1 MPAIGQGIIALQT
14 RKDDTETNAIVSKA
28 NHKLTYQ
35 QAQLERALLK
45 GISGDCTTRVAGHAT
60 GSNPIK
66 LEAVYYT
73 ENQ

>member
-1 MPAIGQGIIALQT
+1 MGQGIIALQT
-14 RKDDTETNAIVSKA
+14 RQNSKA
-28 NHKLTYQ
+28 SKIAKQVNHTLTFA

-45 GISGDCTTRVAGHAT
+45 GIAGDCQTRIAAHAT

-73 ENQ
+73 ENL